1 MRYVSGM
8 KRRGDF
14 KYSAAFAGVFMT
26 VIYIMLGLYGFYILG
41 TDFDFEQVRSSS
53 VLPC

>member
-8 KRRGDF
+8 KRRSDF

-26 VIYIMLGLYGFYILG
+26 VTCPVICIELPHIIMAEWLNHTHATL
-41 TDFDFEQVRSSS
+41 
-53 VLPC
+53 